1 MTILDYLELDARKY
15 PDKSAFID
23 PARKVTYQELASE
36 ADRVAKYILDLG
48 FRGEPI
54 AIYEEKSVTCVCLM
68 LGVMKSG
75 NFFTVIDAD
84 MPVERLKNTL
94 STFQPVCILSEEKYR
109 EGCEK
114 ISAGI
119 DTLFYED
126 MKHGKAMGAEEYP
139 PVSPDDTA
147 VVLFTSGTTGTPKG
161 VELQHGA
168 IAAAAEIRMD
178 TFGYDEDVCFADQ
191 FPVYTIAHIT
201 INVACTI
208 RAGGTDRIFPGT
220 YFKSPVKL
228 INFLNQTDVNTLD
241 WSAPSLRILSEIS
254 ELSGS
259 VFKNITTVRFGGEPI
274 PVKTLDHLMRVI
286 PNARFINVMTGTEL
300 LCVGTFYEV
309 KRDRSYSRGIPLG
322 IPMKNTSIILVDE
335 NENIVSET
343 ERGEMCVS
351 TPAMAKGYYHDA
363 SETEKKFRRMRDKSG
378 KMMRF
383 YKTGDLA
390 CLNEDGE
397 LEYSGRKDFQ
407 IKKHGYR
414 IELEDIEAAADTIP
428 EINGCGCIYDA
439 GKEKIILFYSGNIH
453 EKDVRSILRDKL
465 PLSMLPD
472 AVISLPSIPRNATG
486 KTDRIELKKIYLTM
500 EGIANKP

>member
-1 MTILDYLELDARKY
+1 MTILDYLEFNARKY
-15 PDKSAFID
+15 PDKPAFID

-48 FRGEPI
+48 FRGEPV

-84 MPVERLKNTL
+84 MPIERLKNTL

-109 EGCEK
+109 GGCEK

-126 MKHGKAMGAEEYP
+126 MKHGKAMGAEECP

-168 IAAAAEIRMD
+168 IAAAAEIRAN
-178 TFGYDEDVCFADQ
+178 TFEDDENVYRADQ
-191 FPVYTIAHIT
+191 FPVYTISHIV
-201 INVACTI
+201 INVAGTI
-208 RAGGTDRIFPGT
+208 KEGGTDHIFPGK
-220 YFKSPVKL
+220 YFKSPMKL
-228 INFLNQTDVNTLD
+228 IDVLNKTDINALD
-241 WSAPSLRILSEIS
+241 WSASSLRMLSEIA

-259 VFKNITTVRFGGEPI
+259 VFKNITTVRFGGEPL

-286 PNARFINVMTGTEL
+286 PNARFINVMAGTEL
-300 LCVGTFYEV
+300 LCVGVFYEV
-309 KRDRSYSRGIPLG
+309 KRGRSYSRGIPLG
-322 IPMKNTSIILVDE
+322 RPMKNTSIILIDE
-335 NENIVSET
+335 NENIVSGN

-351 TPAMAKGYYHDA
+351 SPAMAKGYYHDA
-363 SETEKKFRRMRDKSG
+363 DETEKKFRRMRDKSG
-378 KMMRF
+378 KTMRF
-383 YKTGDLA
+383 YKTGDLVY
-390 CLNEDGE
+390 LNEDGE

-414 IELEDIEAAADTIP
+414 IELEDIEAAAGTIP
-428 EINGCGCIYDA
+428 EMNGCGCVYDA
-439 GKEKIILFYSGNIH
+439 DNEKIILFYSGNIH
-453 EKDVRSILRDKL
+453 EKDLRSILRSKL
-465 PLSMLPD
+465 PLNMLPNV
-472 AVISLPSIPRNATG
+472 VISLPRIPRNATG
-486 KTDRIELKKIYLTM
+486 KIDRIELKRIYSCY
-500 EGIANKP
+500 GGDRK